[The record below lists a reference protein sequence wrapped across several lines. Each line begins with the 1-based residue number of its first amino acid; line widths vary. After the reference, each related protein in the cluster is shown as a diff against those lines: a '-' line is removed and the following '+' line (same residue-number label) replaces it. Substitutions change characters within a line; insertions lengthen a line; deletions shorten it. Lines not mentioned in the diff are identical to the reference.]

1 MGRVCSRSWSRHNH
15 WLQHSE
21 LRYAL
26 PHQPGQH
33 AQSQG
38 KKLDL
43 FFGILAL
50 KSYNF
55 SFSKLNVLFRYKS
68 SVWYVMIRVYKFCFQ
83 NFTFLGRIKDKQ
95 SVIREK
101 IIQSKQ
107 MGKRENKD
115 INIEGRVQFDLLMVG
130 RWWVLIILWKGIRI

>member
-1 MGRVCSRSWSRHNH
+1 MQNDKCVLN
-15 WLQHSE
+15 E
-21 LRYAL
+21 L
-26 PHQPGQH
+26 
-33 AQSQG
+33 S
-38 KKLDL
+38 
-43 FFGILAL
+43 IL
-50 KSYNF
+50 
-55 SFSKLNVLFRYKS
+55 
-68 SVWYVMIRVYKFCFQ
+68 FQ

-130 RWWVLIILWKGIRI
+130 RW